1 MIASF
6 TDFLFLSFAAFFTSD
21 PRRAFLADFVIGMR
35 VIVSEMATKGNICY
49 DLAMIAHLEGK
60 IIHKNE
66 KFLIIDVGGV
76 GYKVFTTLENINSA
90 NLLQNG
96 EFWTYTAVRE
106 NAIDIY
112 GFKDLE
118 EMSFFELLLD
128 VSGIGPKSALSIIS
142 VASIDTLKKA
152 IATGDTGYLN
162 KVSGIGRKTAE
173 KIVLELKDKLH
184 AHIKDSDGGTSG
196 LRGESDVLEALKT
209 LGYTQTEARDALKQV
224 GGNIEG
230 TNARIKEALKI
241 LGGK

>member
-1 MIASF
+1 MIAWIS
-6 TDFLFLSFAAFFTSD
+6 
-21 PRRAFLADFVIGMR
+21 
-35 VIVSEMATKGNICY
+35 
-49 DLAMIAHLEGK
+49 GK

-66 KFLIIDVGGV
+66 KFLIIDTNKV
-76 GYKVFTTLENINSA
+76 GYKVFTTIENIDSSKI
-90 NLLQNG
+90 G
-96 EFWTYTAVRE
+96 EEREFWTYTAVRE

-142 VASIDTLKKA
+142 VASVDTLKKA

-173 KIVLELKDKLH
+173 KIVLELKDKLY
-184 AHIKDSDGGTSG
+184 ANIRENGGAG
-196 LRGESDVLEALKT
+196 LEGESDIVEALKT
-209 LGYTQTEARDALKQV
+209 LGYSQNQARDALKQV
-224 GGNIEG
+224 GNDIEG